1 MHRPTHGE
9 HQRTESDENPEG
21 IAAILYMICLLPF
34 SLCVFRSFSTGGW
47 SEYQQAKI
55 FVGKFQSTT
64 CRIEEIIIEEITT
77 TVKEME
83 KATTVNASYL
93 IKVVNSTNETDQ
105 FRLKTLPLLR
115 KPEQRSLVSSF
126 KGTIEVFPTFF

>member
-77 TVKEME
+77 TV
-83 KATTVNASYL
+83 NASYL

-126 KGTIEVFPTFF
+126 KGTTEVFPTFF